1 MASEN
6 TRKWAIIP
14 EPNSMTVGE
23 GTVLLPYAGRV
34 NESIAIGDGDFLL
47 AHQLVADIRSATG
60 TDWDIATGDMWSGFI
75 RLRIADSWDF
85 DSQDGGTAGAYTLTI
100 NTDGITITGCDF
112 EGVRN
117 GVQTL
122 RQLIRQNGAVLPEL
136 QIADAPACQIRG
148 YYLDATRGR
157 VPTLAWLKQWADK
170 LCLYK
175 YNQLQLYI
183 EHTFAFDGMSET
195 WRGSSPLTPADT
207 LEFDQYCANLGIEL
221 VPSVSTFGHQY
232 VAMRTQELRE
242 LGEFPEDAD
251 RPFSFIERMRHHT
264 LNVADDRAFAFSAQ
278 LVDSYLQLFRSKR
291 FNICADETF
300 DLGKGKS
307 KQEAQRV
314 GVATLYA
321 TYVGKL
327 CEHLSKQ
334 GREPMF
340 WGDIAIEMPEILETL
355 PNNVTLL
362 NWQYEPEA
370 TDEKIQLVAQAGA
383 KQIVCPAVWG
393 WNALLPRIDDAWNNI
408 ARIARYGLD
417 CGAEGM
423 LVTDWGDFGHVND
436 PRMAVPGMIFG
447 AQYAWNP
454 AGDTAEDDL
463 LERISRVEYGDC
475 SARFVA
481 LLRNASAQA
490 VFTWRE
496 LVEYLELDDGTGN
509 CNTDVAQTI
518 PCLADRLVDHLSDCG
533 NAMTVREARNR
544 MMRNMATTIE
554 RIPQAN
560 RALQQCM
567 VDIAPIAAHMEI
579 RALLL
584 PYASP
589 WKGSCCSIEW
599 DSRSPKHMTCVMRMT
614 LAIGGLPIIVRWRAS
629 SNAGARPM
637 RRNGTRQANRRNC
650 IAFRKP
656 CGKQPTS
663 FAESANKSSNKSSRN
678 QQNEKRQSN
687 VNERNIMTE
696 VIIVKNEREAG
707 DIYGRSVADLI
718 KTKPNAV
725 LGLATGSSP
734 LAAYQSLARI
744 VHSEHI
750 DVSQV
755 RGFALDEYLG
765 LPLDHPQSY
774 HSTIHRTVVEP
785 LGLNPDLVHVPGDVL
800 DGAPLSDGERIA
812 AAGPAYDKAIEEA
825 GGIDVQILGIGTD
838 GHVGFNEPGSSL
850 ASGTRVKTLVEQT
863 RIDNARFF
871 DDDIDKVPTHCITQ
885 GIGTI
890 LKARHLVLL
899 AFGSGKAEAVAETV
913 EGGVSAFCPAS
924 ALQMHPHATII
935 VDEEAASRLRH
946 KDYYRYAYAHKPAW
960 QRI

>member
-1 MASEN
+1 MTNEN
-6 TRKWAIIP
+6 TREWVIIP

-23 GTVLLPYAGRV
+23 GVVSLPYAGRV
-34 NESIAIGDGDFLL
+34 NESIAIGDGDYLL
-47 AHQLVADIRSATG
+47 AHQLVADIRSTTG
-60 TDWDIATGDMWSGFI
+60 LDWDVATGDMWPGFI
-75 RLRIADSWDF
+75 SLHIADSDA
-85 DSQDGGTAGAYTLTI
+85 SEEAGTPGAYTLTI
-100 NTDGITITGCDF
+100 DIDGIAITGCDF

-117 GVQTL
+117 GAQIL
-122 RQLIRQNGAVLPEL
+122 RQLIRQNGAVLPVL
-136 QIADAPACQIRG
+136 QIEDAPAYRIRG

-183 EHTFAFDGMSET
+183 EHTFAFDDMSET
-195 WRGSSPLTPADT
+195 WRGSSPLTPADI

-264 LNVADDRAFAFSAQ
+264 LNVADDRAFAFSTQ
-278 LVDSYLQLFRSKR
+278 LVDSYLQLFRTKR

-300 DLGKGKS
+300 DLGKGQS

-327 CEHLSKQ
+327 CEHLSQQ

-362 NWQYEPEA
+362 NWQYDPEA
-370 TDEKIQLVAQAGA
+370 TDEKIQLVAKAGA

-454 AGDTAEDDL
+454 AGNIAENSAENDL
-463 LERISRVEYGDC
+463 LARISRVEYGDC
-475 SARFVA
+475 SARFVV

-496 LVEYLELDDGTGN
+496 LVEYLELDDGVGN

-518 PCLADRLVDHLSDCG
+518 PCLTERLANQE
-533 NAMTVREARNR
+533 NALTLREARDR

-560 RALQQCM
+560 RKLQQCM
-567 VDIAPIAAHMEI
+567 VEIAPIMAHIGKPGIAAAVRIAMEGQ
-579 RALLL
+579 LLL
-584 PYASP
+584 
-589 WKGSCCSIEW
+589 
-599 DSRSPKHMTCVMRMT
+599 
-614 LAIGGLPIIVRWRAS
+614 
-629 SNAGARPM
+629 
-637 RRNGTRQANRRNC
+637 NR
-650 IAFRKP
+650 
-656 CGKQPTS
+656 
-663 FAESANKSSNKSSRN
+663 
-678 QQNEKRQSN
+678 
-687 VNERNIMTE
+687 V
-696 VIIVKNEREAG
+696 
-707 DIYGRSVADLI
+707 
-718 KTKPNAV
+718 
-725 LGLATGSSP
+725 
-734 LAAYQSLARI
+734 
-744 VHSEHI
+744 
-750 DVSQV
+750 
-755 RGFALDEYLG
+755 GFALAGAHGVRDAHDVDDRQPSDYRTLARELECWCEAYAKEWTVTSQPSEL
-765 LPLDHPQSY
+765 
-774 HSTIHRTVVEP
+774 HR
-785 LGLNPDLVHVPGDVL
+785 
-800 DGAPLSDGERIA
+800 I
-812 AAGPAYDKAIEEA
+812 
-825 GGIDVQILGIGTD
+825 Q
-838 GHVGFNEPGSSL
+838 
-850 ASGTRVKTLVEQT
+850 
-863 RIDNARFF
+863 
-871 DDDIDKVPTHCITQ
+871 
-885 GIGTI
+885 
-890 LKARHLVLL
+890 
-899 AFGSGKAEAVAETV
+899 EAVWKA
-913 EGGVSAFCPAS
+913 A
-924 ALQMHPHATII
+924 
-935 VDEEAASRLRH
+935 DELRQISR
-946 KDYYRYAYAHKPAW
+946 
-960 QRI
+960 

>member
-1 MASEN
+1 MTNEN
-6 TRKWAIIP
+6 TREWAIIP

-23 GTVLLPYAGRV
+23 GVVSLPYAGRV
-34 NESIAIGDGDFLL
+34 NESIAIGDGDYLL

-60 TDWDIATGDMWSGFI
+60 LDWDVATGDMWPGFI
-75 RLRIADSWDF
+75 SLHIADSDA
-85 DSQDGGTAGAYTLTI
+85 SEEAGIPGAYTLTI
-100 NTDGITITGCDF
+100 DIDGIAITGCDF

-122 RQLIRQNGAVLPEL
+122 RQLIRQNGAVLPVL
-136 QIADAPACQIRG
+136 QIEDAPAYRIRG

-157 VPTLAWLKQWADK
+157 VPTLTWLKQWADK

-195 WRGSSPLTPADT
+195 WRGSSPLTPADI

-264 LNVADDRAFAFSAQ
+264 LNVADDRAFAFSTQ
-278 LVDSYLQLFRSKR
+278 LVDSYLQLFRTKR

-300 DLGKGKS
+300 DLGKGQS

-327 CEHLSKQ
+327 CEHLSQQ

-362 NWQYEPEA
+362 NWQYDPEA
-370 TDEKIQLVAQAGA
+370 TDEKIQLVAKAGA

-454 AGDTAEDDL
+454 AGDSSGDTAENDL
-463 LERISRVEYGDC
+463 LARVSRVEYGDC

-481 LLRNASAQA
+481 LLRSASAQA

-496 LVEYLELDDGTGN
+496 LVEYLELDDGAGN

-518 PCLADRLVDHLSDCG
+518 PCLTERLANQE
-533 NAMTVREARNR
+533 NALTLREARDR

-560 RALQQCM
+560 RKLQQCM
-567 VDIAPIAAHMEI
+567 VEIAPIMAHT
-579 RALLL
+579 
-584 PYASP
+584 
-589 WKGSCCSIEW
+589 G
-599 DSRSPKHMTCVMRMT
+599 
-614 LAIGGLPIIVRWRAS
+614 
-629 SNAGARPM
+629 
-637 RRNGTRQANRRNC
+637 
-650 IAFRKP
+650 
-656 CGKQPTS
+656 
-663 FAESANKSSNKSSRN
+663 KSS
-678 QQNEKRQSN
+678 
-687 VNERNIMTE
+687 I
-696 VIIVKNEREAG
+696 A
-707 DIYGRSVADLI
+707 A
-718 KTKPNAV
+718 AV
-725 LGLATGSSP
+725 RIAMEGQL
-734 LAAYQSLARI
+734 SLNR
-744 VHSEHI
+744 V
-750 DVSQV
+750 
-755 RGFALDEYLG
+755 GFALADAHGVRDAHDVDDRQPSDYRTMARELECWCEAYAKEWTVTSQPSEL
-765 LPLDHPQSY
+765 
-774 HSTIHRTVVEP
+774 HR
-785 LGLNPDLVHVPGDVL
+785 
-800 DGAPLSDGERIA
+800 I
-812 AAGPAYDKAIEEA
+812 
-825 GGIDVQILGIGTD
+825 Q
-838 GHVGFNEPGSSL
+838 
-850 ASGTRVKTLVEQT
+850 
-863 RIDNARFF
+863 
-871 DDDIDKVPTHCITQ
+871 
-885 GIGTI
+885 
-890 LKARHLVLL
+890 
-899 AFGSGKAEAVAETV
+899 ETV
-913 EGGVSAFCPAS
+913 WKAA
-924 ALQMHPHATII
+924 
-935 VDEEAASRLRH
+935 DELR
-946 KDYYRYAYAHKPAW
+946 
-960 QRI
+960 RISK

>member
-1 MASEN
+1 MTNEN
-6 TRKWAIIP
+6 TREWAIIP

-23 GTVLLPYAGRV
+23 GVVSLPYAGRV
-34 NESIAIGDGDFLL
+34 NESIAIGDGDYLL

-60 TDWDIATGDMWSGFI
+60 LDWDVATGDMWPGFI
-75 RLRIADSWDF
+75 SLHIADSDA
-85 DSQDGGTAGAYTLTI
+85 SEEAGIPGAYTLTI
-100 NTDGITITGCDF
+100 DIDGIAITGCDF

-122 RQLIRQNGAVLPEL
+122 RQLIRQNGAVLPVL
-136 QIADAPACQIRG
+136 QIEDAPAYRIRG

-157 VPTLAWLKQWADK
+157 VPTLTWLKQWADK

-195 WRGSSPLTPADT
+195 WRGSSPLTPADI

-264 LNVADDRAFAFSAQ
+264 LNVADDRAFAFSTQ
-278 LVDSYLQLFRSKR
+278 LVDSYLQLFRTKR

-300 DLGKGKS
+300 DLGKGQS

-327 CEHLSKQ
+327 CEHLSQQ

-362 NWQYEPEA
+362 NWQYDPEA
-370 TDEKIQLVAQAGA
+370 TDEKIQLVAKAGA

-454 AGDTAEDDL
+454 AGDSSGDTAENDL
-463 LERISRVEYGDC
+463 LARVSRVEYGDC

-481 LLRNASAQA
+481 LLRSASAQA

-496 LVEYLELDDGTGN
+496 LVEYLELDDGAGN

-518 PCLADRLVDHLSDCG
+518 PCLTERLANPE
-533 NAMTVREARNR
+533 NALTLREARDR

-560 RALQQCM
+560 RKLQQCM
-567 VDIAPIAAHMEI
+567 VEIAPIMAHT
-579 RALLL
+579 
-584 PYASP
+584 
-589 WKGSCCSIEW
+589 G
-599 DSRSPKHMTCVMRMT
+599 
-614 LAIGGLPIIVRWRAS
+614 
-629 SNAGARPM
+629 
-637 RRNGTRQANRRNC
+637 
-650 IAFRKP
+650 
-656 CGKQPTS
+656 
-663 FAESANKSSNKSSRN
+663 KSS
-678 QQNEKRQSN
+678 
-687 VNERNIMTE
+687 
-696 VIIVKNEREAG
+696 
-707 DIYGRSVADLI
+707 
-718 KTKPNAV
+718 
-725 LGLATGSSP
+725 
-734 LAAYQSLARI
+734 
-744 VHSEHI
+744 
-750 DVSQV
+750 
-755 RGFALDEYLG
+755 
-765 LPLDHPQSY
+765 
-774 HSTIHRTVVEP
+774 
-785 LGLNPDLVHVPGDVL
+785 
-800 DGAPLSDGERIA
+800 IA
-812 AAGPAYDKAIEEA
+812 AAVRIAMEG
-825 GGIDVQILGIGTD
+825 QLLLNR
-838 GHVGFNEPGSSL
+838 VGFTL
-850 ASGTRVKTLVEQT
+850 ADAHGVRDAHDVDDRQPSDYRTLARDLECWCEAYAKEWAVTSQPSELH
-863 RIDNARFF
+863 RI
-871 DDDIDKVPTHCITQ
+871 Q
-885 GIGTI
+885 
-890 LKARHLVLL
+890 
-899 AFGSGKAEAVAETV
+899 ETV
-913 EGGVSAFCPAS
+913 WKAA
-924 ALQMHPHATII
+924 
-935 VDEEAASRLRH
+935 DELR
-946 KDYYRYAYAHKPAW
+946 
-960 QRI
+960 RISK

>member
-1 MASEN
+1 MTNEN
-6 TRKWAIIP
+6 TREWAIIP
-14 EPNSMTVGE
+14 EPNSMMVGE
-23 GTVLLPYAGRV
+23 GAVSLPYAGRV
-34 NESIAIGDGDFLL
+34 NESIANGDGDYLL
-47 AHQLVADIRSATG
+47 ARQLVADIRSVTGLDWDYATG
-60 TDWDIATGDMWSGFI
+60 CMWPGFI
-75 RLRIADSWDF
+75 SLHIADSGAAEE
-85 DSQDGGTAGAYTLTI
+85 DGIPGAYTLTI
-100 NTDGITITGCDF
+100 DTDGIVITGYDF

-122 RQLIRQNGAVLPEL
+122 RQLIRQNGAVLPVL
-136 QIADAPACQIRG
+136 QIEDAPAYQIRG

-195 WRGSSPLTPADT
+195 WRGSSPLTPADI

-264 LNVADDRAFAFSAQ
+264 LNVADDRSFAFSTQ
-278 LVDSYLQLFRSKR
+278 LVDSYLQLFRTKR

-300 DLGKGKS
+300 DLGKGQS

-327 CEHLSKQ
+327 CEHLSQQ
-334 GREPMF
+334 GHEPMF

-362 NWQYEPEA
+362 NWQYDPEA
-370 TDEKIQLVAQAGA
+370 TDEKIQLVAKAGA

-454 AGDTAEDDL
+454 AGNIAENTAENDL
-463 LERISRVEYGDC
+463 LARISRVEYGDC

-496 LVEYLELDDGTGN
+496 LVEYLELDDGAGN

-518 PCLADRLVDHLSDCG
+518 PCLTECLANQG
-533 NAMTVREARNR
+533 NALTLREARDR
-544 MMRNMATTIE
+544 MMRNMATIIE
-554 RIPQAN
+554 RVPQAN
-560 RALQQCM
+560 RKLQQCM
-567 VDIAPIAAHMEI
+567 VEIAPIMAHTGKSSIAAAVRIAIEGQ
-579 RALLL
+579 LLL
-584 PYASP
+584 
-589 WKGSCCSIEW
+589 
-599 DSRSPKHMTCVMRMT
+599 
-614 LAIGGLPIIVRWRAS
+614 
-629 SNAGARPM
+629 
-637 RRNGTRQANRRNC
+637 NR
-650 IAFRKP
+650 
-656 CGKQPTS
+656 
-663 FAESANKSSNKSSRN
+663 
-678 QQNEKRQSN
+678 
-687 VNERNIMTE
+687 V
-696 VIIVKNEREAG
+696 
-707 DIYGRSVADLI
+707 
-718 KTKPNAV
+718 
-725 LGLATGSSP
+725 
-734 LAAYQSLARI
+734 
-744 VHSEHI
+744 
-750 DVSQV
+750 
-755 RGFALDEYLG
+755 GFALADAHGVREAHDVDDWQPSDYRTLARE
-765 LPLDHPQSY
+765 LECWCEAYAKEWVVTSCPSEL
-774 HSTIHRTVVEP
+774 HR
-785 LGLNPDLVHVPGDVL
+785 
-800 DGAPLSDGERIA
+800 I
-812 AAGPAYDKAIEEA
+812 
-825 GGIDVQILGIGTD
+825 Q
-838 GHVGFNEPGSSL
+838 
-850 ASGTRVKTLVEQT
+850 
-863 RIDNARFF
+863 
-871 DDDIDKVPTHCITQ
+871 
-885 GIGTI
+885 
-890 LKARHLVLL
+890 
-899 AFGSGKAEAVAETV
+899 EAVWKA
-913 EGGVSAFCPAS
+913 A
-924 ALQMHPHATII
+924 
-935 VDEEAASRLRH
+935 DELR
-946 KDYYRYAYAHKPAW
+946 
-960 QRI
+960 RISK

>member
-1 MASEN
+1 MTNEN
-6 TRKWAIIP
+6 TREWAIIP

-23 GTVLLPYAGRV
+23 GVVSLPYAGRV
-34 NESIAIGDGDFLL
+34 NESIAIGDGDYLL

-60 TDWDIATGDMWSGFI
+60 LDWDVATGDMWPGFI
-75 RLRIADSWDF
+75 SLHIADSDA
-85 DSQDGGTAGAYTLTI
+85 SEEAGTPGAYTLTI
-100 NTDGITITGCDF
+100 DIDGIAITGCDF

-122 RQLIRQNGAVLPEL
+122 RQLIRQNGTVLPVL
-136 QIADAPACQIRG
+136 QIEDAPAYRIRG

-195 WRGSSPLTPADT
+195 WRGSSPLTPADI

-264 LNVADDRAFAFSAQ
+264 LNVADDRAFAFSTQ
-278 LVDSYLQLFRSKR
+278 LVDSYLQLFRTKR

-300 DLGKGKS
+300 DLGKGQS

-327 CEHLSKQ
+327 CEHLSQQ

-362 NWQYEPEA
+362 NWQYDPEA
-370 TDEKIQLVAQAGA
+370 TDEKIQLVAKAGA

-393 WNALLPRIDDAWNNI
+393 WNALLPRVDDAWNNI
-408 ARIARYGLD
+408 ARIARYGRD

-454 AGDTAEDDL
+454 AGDSSGDTAENDL
-463 LERISRVEYGDC
+463 LARVSRVEYDDC

-481 LLRNASAQA
+481 LLRSASAQA

-496 LVEYLELDDGTGN
+496 LVEYLELDDGAGN

-518 PCLADRLVDHLSDCG
+518 PCLTERLANQETAL
-533 NAMTVREARNR
+533 TLREARDR

-560 RALQQCM
+560 RKLQQCM
-567 VDIAPIAAHMEI
+567 VEIAPIMAHTGKPGIVAAVRIAMEGQ
-579 RALLL
+579 LLL
-584 PYASP
+584 
-589 WKGSCCSIEW
+589 
-599 DSRSPKHMTCVMRMT
+599 
-614 LAIGGLPIIVRWRAS
+614 
-629 SNAGARPM
+629 
-637 RRNGTRQANRRNC
+637 NR
-650 IAFRKP
+650 
-656 CGKQPTS
+656 
-663 FAESANKSSNKSSRN
+663 
-678 QQNEKRQSN
+678 
-687 VNERNIMTE
+687 V
-696 VIIVKNEREAG
+696 
-707 DIYGRSVADLI
+707 
-718 KTKPNAV
+718 
-725 LGLATGSSP
+725 
-734 LAAYQSLARI
+734 
-744 VHSEHI
+744 
-750 DVSQV
+750 
-755 RGFALDEYLG
+755 GFALAGANDVRDAHDVDDQQPSDCCALARDLECWCEAYAKEWAVTSQPSEL
-765 LPLDHPQSY
+765 
-774 HSTIHRTVVEP
+774 HR
-785 LGLNPDLVHVPGDVL
+785 
-800 DGAPLSDGERIA
+800 I
-812 AAGPAYDKAIEEA
+812 
-825 GGIDVQILGIGTD
+825 Q
-838 GHVGFNEPGSSL
+838 
-850 ASGTRVKTLVEQT
+850 
-863 RIDNARFF
+863 
-871 DDDIDKVPTHCITQ
+871 
-885 GIGTI
+885 
-890 LKARHLVLL
+890 
-899 AFGSGKAEAVAETV
+899 ETV
-913 EGGVSAFCPAS
+913 WKAA
-924 ALQMHPHATII
+924 
-935 VDEEAASRLRH
+935 DELR
-946 KDYYRYAYAHKPAW
+946 
-960 QRI
+960 RISK

>member
-1 MASEN
+1 MTNEN
-6 TRKWAIIP
+6 TREWAIIP

-23 GTVLLPYAGRV
+23 GVVSLPYAGRV
-34 NESIAIGDGDFLL
+34 NESIAIGDGDYLL

-60 TDWDIATGDMWSGFI
+60 LDWDVATGDMWPGFI
-75 RLRIADSWDF
+75 SLHIADSDA
-85 DSQDGGTAGAYTLTI
+85 SEEAGIPGAYTLTI
-100 NTDGITITGCDF
+100 DIDGIAITGCDF

-122 RQLIRQNGAVLPEL
+122 RQLIRQNGAVLPVL
-136 QIADAPACQIRG
+136 QIEDAPAYRIRG

-157 VPTLAWLKQWADK
+157 VPTLTWLKQWADK

-195 WRGSSPLTPADT
+195 WRGSSPLTPADI

-264 LNVADDRAFAFSAQ
+264 LNVADDRAFAFSTQ
-278 LVDSYLQLFRSKR
+278 LVDSYLQLFRTKR

-300 DLGKGKS
+300 DLGKGQS

-327 CEHLSKQ
+327 CEHLSQQ

-355 PNNVTLL
+355 QNNVTLL
-362 NWQYEPEA
+362 NWQYDPEA
-370 TDEKIQLVAQAGA
+370 TDEKIQLVAKAGA

-454 AGDTAEDDL
+454 AGDSSGDTAENDL
-463 LERISRVEYGDC
+463 LARVSRVEYGDC

-481 LLRNASAQA
+481 LLRSASAQA

-496 LVEYLELDDGTGN
+496 LVEYLELDDGAGN

-518 PCLADRLVDHLSDCG
+518 PCLTERLANPE
-533 NAMTVREARNR
+533 NALTLREARDR

-560 RALQQCM
+560 RKLQQCM
-567 VDIAPIAAHMEI
+567 VEIAPIMAHT
-579 RALLL
+579 
-584 PYASP
+584 
-589 WKGSCCSIEW
+589 G
-599 DSRSPKHMTCVMRMT
+599 
-614 LAIGGLPIIVRWRAS
+614 
-629 SNAGARPM
+629 
-637 RRNGTRQANRRNC
+637 
-650 IAFRKP
+650 
-656 CGKQPTS
+656 
-663 FAESANKSSNKSSRN
+663 KSS
-678 QQNEKRQSN
+678 
-687 VNERNIMTE
+687 
-696 VIIVKNEREAG
+696 
-707 DIYGRSVADLI
+707 
-718 KTKPNAV
+718 
-725 LGLATGSSP
+725 
-734 LAAYQSLARI
+734 
-744 VHSEHI
+744 
-750 DVSQV
+750 
-755 RGFALDEYLG
+755 
-765 LPLDHPQSY
+765 
-774 HSTIHRTVVEP
+774 
-785 LGLNPDLVHVPGDVL
+785 
-800 DGAPLSDGERIA
+800 IA
-812 AAGPAYDKAIEEA
+812 AAVRIAMEG
-825 GGIDVQILGIGTD
+825 QLLLNR
-838 GHVGFNEPGSSL
+838 VGFTL
-850 ASGTRVKTLVEQT
+850 ADAHGVRDAHDVDDRQPSDYRTL
-863 RIDNARFF
+863 ARELE
-871 DDDIDKVPTHCITQ
+871 CWC
-885 GIGTI
+885 
-890 LKARHLVLL
+890 
-899 AFGSGKAEAVAETV
+899 E
-913 EGGVSAFCPAS
+913 
-924 ALQMHPHATII
+924 
-935 VDEEAASRLRH
+935 
-946 KDYYRYAYAHKPAW
+946 AYAKEWTVTSQPSELH
-960 QRI
+960 RIQEILWKAADELRRISK

>member
-1 MASEN
+1 MTNEN
-6 TRKWAIIP
+6 TREWAIIP

-23 GTVLLPYAGRV
+23 GVVSLPYAGRV
-34 NESIAIGDGDFLL
+34 NESIAIGDGDYLL

-60 TDWDIATGDMWSGFI
+60 LDWDVATGDMWPGFI
-75 RLRIADSWDF
+75 SLHIADSDA
-85 DSQDGGTAGAYTLTI
+85 SEEAGIPGAYTLTI
-100 NTDGITITGCDF
+100 DIDGIAITGCDF
-112 EGVRN
+112 EGVRD

-122 RQLIRQNGAVLPEL
+122 RQLIRQNGAVLPVL
-136 QIADAPACQIRG
+136 QIEDAPAYRIRG

-195 WRGSSPLTPADT
+195 WRGSSPLTPADI

-264 LNVADDRAFAFSAQ
+264 LNVADDRAFAFSTQ
-278 LVDSYLQLFRSKR
+278 LVDSYLQLFRTKR

-300 DLGKGKS
+300 DLGKGQS

-327 CEHLSKQ
+327 CEHLSQQ

-362 NWQYEPEA
+362 NWQYDPEA
-370 TDEKIQLVAQAGA
+370 TDEKIQLVAKAGA

-408 ARIARYGLD
+408 ARIARYGVD

-454 AGDTAEDDL
+454 DGDSSGDTAENDL
-463 LERISRVEYGDC
+463 LARVSRVEYGDC

-481 LLRNASAQA
+481 LLRSASVQA

-496 LVEYLELDDGTGN
+496 LVEYLELDDGAGN

-518 PCLADRLVDHLSDCG
+518 PCLTERLANQETAL
-533 NAMTVREARNR
+533 TLREARDR
-544 MMRNMATTIE
+544 MMRNMTTAIE

-560 RALQQCM
+560 RKLQQCM
-567 VDIAPIAAHMEI
+567 VEIAPIMAHT
-579 RALLL
+579 
-584 PYASP
+584 
-589 WKGSCCSIEW
+589 G
-599 DSRSPKHMTCVMRMT
+599 
-614 LAIGGLPIIVRWRAS
+614 
-629 SNAGARPM
+629 
-637 RRNGTRQANRRNC
+637 
-650 IAFRKP
+650 
-656 CGKQPTS
+656 
-663 FAESANKSSNKSSRN
+663 KSS
-678 QQNEKRQSN
+678 
-687 VNERNIMTE
+687 
-696 VIIVKNEREAG
+696 
-707 DIYGRSVADLI
+707 
-718 KTKPNAV
+718 
-725 LGLATGSSP
+725 
-734 LAAYQSLARI
+734 
-744 VHSEHI
+744 
-750 DVSQV
+750 
-755 RGFALDEYLG
+755 
-765 LPLDHPQSY
+765 
-774 HSTIHRTVVEP
+774 
-785 LGLNPDLVHVPGDVL
+785 
-800 DGAPLSDGERIA
+800 IA
-812 AAGPAYDKAIEEA
+812 AAVRIAMEG
-825 GGIDVQILGIGTD
+825 QLLLNR
-838 GHVGFNEPGSSL
+838 VGFTL
-850 ASGTRVKTLVEQT
+850 ADAHGVRDAHDVDDRQPSDYRTLARELECWCEAYAKEWAVTSQPSELH
-863 RIDNARFF
+863 RI
-871 DDDIDKVPTHCITQ
+871 Q
-885 GIGTI
+885 
-890 LKARHLVLL
+890 
-899 AFGSGKAEAVAETV
+899 ETV
-913 EGGVSAFCPAS
+913 WKAA
-924 ALQMHPHATII
+924 
-935 VDEEAASRLRH
+935 DELR
-946 KDYYRYAYAHKPAW
+946 
-960 QRI
+960 RISK

>member
-1 MASEN
+1 MTNEN
-6 TRKWAIIP
+6 TREWAIIP

-23 GTVLLPYAGRV
+23 GVVSLPYAGRV
-34 NESIAIGDGDFLL
+34 NESIAIGDGDYLL

-60 TDWDIATGDMWSGFI
+60 LDWDVATGDMWPGFI
-75 RLRIADSWDF
+75 SLHIADSDA
-85 DSQDGGTAGAYTLTI
+85 SEEAGIPGAYTLTI
-100 NTDGITITGCDF
+100 DIDGIAITGCDF
-112 EGVRN
+112 EGVRD

-122 RQLIRQNGAVLPEL
+122 RQLIRQNGAVLPVL
-136 QIADAPACQIRG
+136 QIEDAPAYRIRG

-195 WRGSSPLTPADT
+195 WRGSSPLTPADI

-264 LNVADDRAFAFSAQ
+264 LNVADDRAFAFSTQ
-278 LVDSYLQLFRSKR
+278 LVDSYLQLFRTKR

-300 DLGKGKS
+300 DLGKGQS

-327 CEHLSKQ
+327 CEHLSQQ

-362 NWQYEPEA
+362 NWQYDPEA
-370 TDEKIQLVAQAGA
+370 TDEKIQLVAKAGA

-408 ARIARYGLD
+408 ARIARYGVD

-454 AGDTAEDDL
+454 AGDTAESIVKDTDENSAENDL
-463 LERISRVEYGDC
+463 LARISRVEYGDC
-475 SARFVA
+475 SARFVV
-481 LLRNASAQA
+481 LLRSASAQA

-518 PCLADRLVDHLSDCG
+518 PCLTERLANPE
-533 NAMTVREARNR
+533 NALTLREARDR

-560 RALQQCM
+560 RKLQQCM
-567 VDIAPIAAHMEI
+567 VEIAPIMAHIGKPSIAAAVRIAMEGQ
-579 RALLL
+579 LLL
-584 PYASP
+584 
-589 WKGSCCSIEW
+589 
-599 DSRSPKHMTCVMRMT
+599 
-614 LAIGGLPIIVRWRAS
+614 
-629 SNAGARPM
+629 
-637 RRNGTRQANRRNC
+637 NR
-650 IAFRKP
+650 
-656 CGKQPTS
+656 
-663 FAESANKSSNKSSRN
+663 
-678 QQNEKRQSN
+678 
-687 VNERNIMTE
+687 V
-696 VIIVKNEREAG
+696 
-707 DIYGRSVADLI
+707 
-718 KTKPNAV
+718 
-725 LGLATGSSP
+725 
-734 LAAYQSLARI
+734 
-744 VHSEHI
+744 
-750 DVSQV
+750 
-755 RGFALDEYLG
+755 GFALAGAHDVRDAHDVDDQQPSDCCALARDLECWCEAYAKEWAVTSQPSEL
-765 LPLDHPQSY
+765 
-774 HSTIHRTVVEP
+774 HR
-785 LGLNPDLVHVPGDVL
+785 
-800 DGAPLSDGERIA
+800 I
-812 AAGPAYDKAIEEA
+812 
-825 GGIDVQILGIGTD
+825 Q
-838 GHVGFNEPGSSL
+838 
-850 ASGTRVKTLVEQT
+850 
-863 RIDNARFF
+863 
-871 DDDIDKVPTHCITQ
+871 
-885 GIGTI
+885 
-890 LKARHLVLL
+890 
-899 AFGSGKAEAVAETV
+899 ETV
-913 EGGVSAFCPAS
+913 WKAA
-924 ALQMHPHATII
+924 
-935 VDEEAASRLRH
+935 DELR
-946 KDYYRYAYAHKPAW
+946 
-960 QRI
+960 RISK

>member
-1 MASEN
+1 MTNEN
-6 TRKWAIIP
+6 TREWAIIP

-23 GTVLLPYAGRV
+23 GVVSLPYAGRV
-34 NESIAIGDGDFLL
+34 NESIAIGDGDYLL

-60 TDWDIATGDMWSGFI
+60 LDWDVATGDMWPGFI
-75 RLRIADSWDF
+75 SLHIADSDA
-85 DSQDGGTAGAYTLTI
+85 SEEAGIPGAYTLTI
-100 NTDGITITGCDF
+100 DIDGIAITGCDF
-112 EGVRN
+112 EGVRD

-122 RQLIRQNGAVLPEL
+122 RQLIRQNGAVLPVL
-136 QIADAPACQIRG
+136 QIEDAPAYRIRG

-195 WRGSSPLTPADT
+195 WRGSSPLTPADI

-264 LNVADDRAFAFSAQ
+264 LNVADDRAFAFSTQ
-278 LVDSYLQLFRSKR
+278 LVDSYLQLFRTKR

-300 DLGKGKS
+300 DLGKGQS

-327 CEHLSKQ
+327 CEHLSQQ

-362 NWQYEPEA
+362 NWQYDPEA
-370 TDEKIQLVAQAGA
+370 TDEKIQLVAKAGA

-408 ARIARYGLD
+408 ARIARYGVD

-454 AGDTAEDDL
+454 DGDSSGDTAENDL
-463 LERISRVEYGDC
+463 LARVSRVEYGDC

-481 LLRNASAQA
+481 LLRSASAQA

-496 LVEYLELDDGTGN
+496 LVEYLELDDGAGN

-518 PCLADRLVDHLSDCG
+518 PCLTERLANQETALTLRD
-533 NAMTVREARNR
+533 ARDR

-554 RIPQAN
+554 RIPQAD
-560 RALQQCM
+560 RKLQQCM
-567 VDIAPIAAHMEI
+567 VEIAPIMAHTGKPGIAAAVRIAMEGQ
-579 RALLL
+579 LLL
-584 PYASP
+584 
-589 WKGSCCSIEW
+589 
-599 DSRSPKHMTCVMRMT
+599 
-614 LAIGGLPIIVRWRAS
+614 
-629 SNAGARPM
+629 
-637 RRNGTRQANRRNC
+637 NR
-650 IAFRKP
+650 
-656 CGKQPTS
+656 
-663 FAESANKSSNKSSRN
+663 
-678 QQNEKRQSN
+678 
-687 VNERNIMTE
+687 V
-696 VIIVKNEREAG
+696 
-707 DIYGRSVADLI
+707 
-718 KTKPNAV
+718 
-725 LGLATGSSP
+725 
-734 LAAYQSLARI
+734 
-744 VHSEHI
+744 
-750 DVSQV
+750 
-755 RGFALDEYLG
+755 GFALADAHGVRDAHDVDDRQPSDYRTLARELECWCEAYAKEWTVTSQPSEL
-765 LPLDHPQSY
+765 
-774 HSTIHRTVVEP
+774 HR
-785 LGLNPDLVHVPGDVL
+785 
-800 DGAPLSDGERIA
+800 I
-812 AAGPAYDKAIEEA
+812 
-825 GGIDVQILGIGTD
+825 Q
-838 GHVGFNEPGSSL
+838 
-850 ASGTRVKTLVEQT
+850 
-863 RIDNARFF
+863 
-871 DDDIDKVPTHCITQ
+871 
-885 GIGTI
+885 
-890 LKARHLVLL
+890 
-899 AFGSGKAEAVAETV
+899 ETV
-913 EGGVSAFCPAS
+913 WKAA
-924 ALQMHPHATII
+924 
-935 VDEEAASRLRH
+935 DELR
-946 KDYYRYAYAHKPAW
+946 
-960 QRI
+960 RISK

>member
-1 MASEN
+1 MTNEN
-6 TRKWAIIP
+6 TREWAIIP

-23 GTVLLPYAGRV
+23 GVVSLPYAGRV
-34 NESIAIGDGDFLL
+34 NESIAIGDGDYLL
-47 AHQLVADIRSATG
+47 ARQLVADIRSTTGLDWDYATG
-60 TDWDIATGDMWSGFI
+60 GMWPGFI
-75 RLRIADSWDF
+75 SLHIADSDA
-85 DSQDGGTAGAYTLTI
+85 SEEAGTPGAYTLTI
-100 NTDGITITGCDF
+100 DTDGIAITGYDF

-122 RQLIRQNGAVLPEL
+122 RQLIRQNGAVLPVL
-136 QIADAPACQIRG
+136 QIEDAPAYQIRG

-195 WRGSSPLTPADT
+195 WRGSSPLTPADI

-264 LNVADDRAFAFSAQ
+264 LNVADDRAFAFSTQ
-278 LVDSYLQLFRSKR
+278 LVDSYLQLFRTKR

-300 DLGKGKS
+300 DLGKGQS

-327 CEHLSKQ
+327 CEHLSQQ
-334 GREPMF
+334 GHEPMF

-362 NWQYEPEA
+362 NWQYDPEA
-370 TDEKIQLVAQAGA
+370 TDEKIQLVAKAGA

-423 LVTDWGDFGHVND
+423 LVTDWGDFGHIND

-454 AGDTAEDDL
+454 AGNIAENTAENDL
-463 LERISRVEYGDC
+463 LARISRVEYGDC

-496 LVEYLELDDGTGN
+496 LVEYLELDDGAGN
-509 CNTDVAQTI
+509 CNTDVAQAI
-518 PCLADRLVDHLSDCG
+518 PCLTERLANQE
-533 NAMTVREARNR
+533 NALTLREARDR
-544 MMRNMATTIE
+544 MMRNMATIIE
-554 RIPQAN
+554 RVPQAN
-560 RALQQCM
+560 RKLQQCM
-567 VDIAPIAAHMEI
+567 VEIAPIMAHTGNQ
-579 RALLL
+579 ALQL
-584 PYASP
+584 PCVSP
-589 WKGSCCSIEW
+589 WKVSCCSIER
-599 DSRSPKHMTCVMRMT
+599 DSRSPKRMACVKRMT
-614 LAIGGLPIIVRWRAS
+614 LTIGSLPITVRWHAS

-637 RRNGTRQANRRNC
+637 RRNG
-650 IAFRKP
+650 P
-656 CGKQPTS
+656 
-663 FAESANKSSNKSSRN
+663 
-678 QQNEKRQSN
+678 
-687 VNERNIMTE
+687 
-696 VIIVKNEREAG
+696 
-707 DIYGRSVADLI
+707 
-718 KTKPNAV
+718 
-725 LGLATGSSP
+725 
-734 LAAYQSLARI
+734 
-744 VHSEHI
+744 
-750 DVSQV
+750 
-755 RGFALDEYLG
+755 
-765 LPLDHPQSY
+765 
-774 HSTIHRTVVEP
+774 
-785 LGLNPDLVHVPGDVL
+785 
-800 DGAPLSDGERIA
+800 
-812 AAGPAYDKAIEEA
+812 
-825 GGIDVQILGIGTD
+825 
-838 GHVGFNEPGSSL
+838 
-850 ASGTRVKTLVEQT
+850 
-863 RIDNARFF
+863 
-871 DDDIDKVPTHCITQ
+871 
-885 GIGTI
+885 
-890 LKARHLVLL
+890 
-899 AFGSGKAEAVAETV
+899 
-913 EGGVSAFCPAS
+913 
-924 ALQMHPHATII
+924 
-935 VDEEAASRLRH
+935 
-946 KDYYRYAYAHKPAW
+946 
-960 QRI
+960 

>member
-1 MASEN
+1 MTNEN
-6 TRKWAIIP
+6 TREWAIIP

-23 GTVLLPYAGRV
+23 GVVSLPYAGRV
-34 NESIAIGDGDFLL
+34 NESIAIGDGDYLL

-60 TDWDIATGDMWSGFI
+60 LDWDVATGDMWPGFI
-75 RLRIADSWDF
+75 SLHIADSDA
-85 DSQDGGTAGAYTLTI
+85 SEEAGIPGAYTLTI
-100 NTDGITITGCDF
+100 DIDGIAITGCDF
-112 EGVRN
+112 EGVRD

-122 RQLIRQNGAVLPEL
+122 RQLIRQNGAVLPVL
-136 QIADAPACQIRG
+136 QIEDAPAYRIRG

-195 WRGSSPLTPADT
+195 WRGSSPLTPADI

-264 LNVADDRAFAFSAQ
+264 LNVADDRAFAFSTQ
-278 LVDSYLQLFRSKR
+278 LVDSYLQLFRTKR

-300 DLGKGKS
+300 DLGKGQS

-327 CEHLSKQ
+327 CEHLSQQ

-362 NWQYEPEA
+362 NWQYDPEA
-370 TDEKIQLVAQAGA
+370 TDEKIQLVAKAGA

-408 ARIARYGLD
+408 ARIARYGVD

-454 AGDTAEDDL
+454 AGDTAESIVKDTDENSAENDL
-463 LERISRVEYGDC
+463 LARVSRVEYDDC

-481 LLRNASAQA
+481 LLRSASAQA

-496 LVEYLELDDGTGN
+496 LVEYLELDDGAGN

-518 PCLADRLVDHLSDCG
+518 PCLTERLANQETAL
-533 NAMTVREARNR
+533 TLREARDR

-560 RALQQCM
+560 RKLQQCM
-567 VDIAPIAAHMEI
+567 VEIAPIMAHTGKPGIAAAVRIAMEGQ
-579 RALLL
+579 LLL
-584 PYASP
+584 
-589 WKGSCCSIEW
+589 
-599 DSRSPKHMTCVMRMT
+599 
-614 LAIGGLPIIVRWRAS
+614 
-629 SNAGARPM
+629 
-637 RRNGTRQANRRNC
+637 NR
-650 IAFRKP
+650 
-656 CGKQPTS
+656 
-663 FAESANKSSNKSSRN
+663 
-678 QQNEKRQSN
+678 
-687 VNERNIMTE
+687 V
-696 VIIVKNEREAG
+696 
-707 DIYGRSVADLI
+707 
-718 KTKPNAV
+718 
-725 LGLATGSSP
+725 
-734 LAAYQSLARI
+734 
-744 VHSEHI
+744 
-750 DVSQV
+750 
-755 RGFALDEYLG
+755 GFALAGANDVRDAHDVDDQQPSDCCALARDLECWCEAYAKEWAVTSQPSEL
-765 LPLDHPQSY
+765 
-774 HSTIHRTVVEP
+774 HR
-785 LGLNPDLVHVPGDVL
+785 
-800 DGAPLSDGERIA
+800 I
-812 AAGPAYDKAIEEA
+812 
-825 GGIDVQILGIGTD
+825 Q
-838 GHVGFNEPGSSL
+838 
-850 ASGTRVKTLVEQT
+850 
-863 RIDNARFF
+863 
-871 DDDIDKVPTHCITQ
+871 
-885 GIGTI
+885 
-890 LKARHLVLL
+890 
-899 AFGSGKAEAVAETV
+899 ETV
-913 EGGVSAFCPAS
+913 WKAA
-924 ALQMHPHATII
+924 
-935 VDEEAASRLRH
+935 DELR
-946 KDYYRYAYAHKPAW
+946 
-960 QRI
+960 RISK

>member
-1 MASEN
+1 MTNEN
-6 TRKWAIIP
+6 TREWAIIP

-23 GTVLLPYAGRV
+23 GVVSLPYAGRV
-34 NESIAIGDGDFLL
+34 NESIAIGDGDYLL
-47 AHQLVADIRSATG
+47 AHQLVADIRSTTG
-60 TDWDIATGDMWSGFI
+60 LDWDVATGDMWPGFI
-75 RLRIADSWDF
+75 SLHIADSDA
-85 DSQDGGTAGAYTLTI
+85 SEEAGTPGAYTLTI
-100 NTDGITITGCDF
+100 DIEGIAITGCDF

-122 RQLIRQNGAVLPEL
+122 RQLIRQNGAVLPVL
-136 QIADAPACQIRG
+136 QIEDAPAYRIRG

-195 WRGSSPLTPADT
+195 WRGSSPLTPADI

-264 LNVADDRAFAFSAQ
+264 LNVADDRAFAFSTQ
-278 LVDSYLQLFRSKR
+278 LVDSYLQLFRTKR

-300 DLGKGKS
+300 DLGKGQS

-327 CEHLSKQ
+327 CEHLSQQ
-334 GREPMF
+334 GHEPMF

-362 NWQYEPEA
+362 NWQYDPEA
-370 TDEKIQLVAQAGA
+370 TDEKIQLVAKAGA

-408 ARIARYGLD
+408 ARIARYGID

-454 AGDTAEDDL
+454 AGDTAESIVKDTDENSAENDL
-463 LERISRVEYGDC
+463 LARISRVEYGDC

-481 LLRNASAQA
+481 LLRSASAQA

-496 LVEYLELDDGTGN
+496 LVEYLELDDGAGN

-518 PCLADRLVDHLSDCG
+518 PCLTERLANPE
-533 NAMTVREARNR
+533 NALTLRDARDR

-554 RIPQAN
+554 RIPQAD
-560 RALQQCM
+560 RKLQQCM
-567 VDIAPIAAHMEI
+567 VEIAPIMAHTGKPGIAAAVRIAMEGQ
-579 RALLL
+579 LLL
-584 PYASP
+584 
-589 WKGSCCSIEW
+589 
-599 DSRSPKHMTCVMRMT
+599 
-614 LAIGGLPIIVRWRAS
+614 
-629 SNAGARPM
+629 
-637 RRNGTRQANRRNC
+637 NR
-650 IAFRKP
+650 
-656 CGKQPTS
+656 
-663 FAESANKSSNKSSRN
+663 
-678 QQNEKRQSN
+678 
-687 VNERNIMTE
+687 V
-696 VIIVKNEREAG
+696 
-707 DIYGRSVADLI
+707 
-718 KTKPNAV
+718 
-725 LGLATGSSP
+725 
-734 LAAYQSLARI
+734 
-744 VHSEHI
+744 
-750 DVSQV
+750 
-755 RGFALDEYLG
+755 GFALADAHGVRDAHDVDDRQPSDYRTLARELECWCEAYAKEWTVTSQPSEL
-765 LPLDHPQSY
+765 
-774 HSTIHRTVVEP
+774 HR
-785 LGLNPDLVHVPGDVL
+785 
-800 DGAPLSDGERIA
+800 I
-812 AAGPAYDKAIEEA
+812 
-825 GGIDVQILGIGTD
+825 Q
-838 GHVGFNEPGSSL
+838 
-850 ASGTRVKTLVEQT
+850 
-863 RIDNARFF
+863 
-871 DDDIDKVPTHCITQ
+871 
-885 GIGTI
+885 
-890 LKARHLVLL
+890 
-899 AFGSGKAEAVAETV
+899 ETV
-913 EGGVSAFCPAS
+913 WKAA
-924 ALQMHPHATII
+924 
-935 VDEEAASRLRH
+935 DELR
-946 KDYYRYAYAHKPAW
+946 
-960 QRI
+960 RISK

>member
-1 MASEN
+1 MTNEN
-6 TRKWAIIP
+6 TREWAIIP
-14 EPNSMTVGE
+14 EPNSMMVGE
-23 GTVLLPYAGRV
+23 GAVSLPYAGRV
-34 NESIAIGDGDFLL
+34 NESIAIGDSDYLL
-47 AHQLVADIRSATG
+47 ARQLVADIRATTGLDWDYATG
-60 TDWDIATGDMWSGFI
+60 CIWPGFI
-75 RLRIADSWDF
+75 SLHIADSGAAEE
-85 DSQDGGTAGAYTLTI
+85 DGIPGAYTLTI
-100 NTDGITITGCDF
+100 DTDGIAITGYDF

-122 RQLIRQNGAVLPEL
+122 RQLIRQNGAVLPVL
-136 QIADAPACQIRG
+136 QIEDAPAYQIRG

-195 WRGSSPLTPADT
+195 WRGSSPLTPADI

-264 LNVADDRAFAFSAQ
+264 LNVADDRSFAFSTQ
-278 LVDSYLQLFRSKR
+278 LVDSYLQLFRTKR

-300 DLGKGKS
+300 DLGKGQS

-327 CEHLSKQ
+327 CEHLSQQ
-334 GREPMF
+334 GHEPMF

-362 NWQYEPEA
+362 NWQYDPEA
-370 TDEKIQLVAQAGA
+370 TDEKIQLVAKAGA

-454 AGDTAEDDL
+454 AGNIAENTAENDL
-463 LERISRVEYGDC
+463 LARISRVEYGDC

-496 LVEYLELDDGTGN
+496 LVEYLELDDGAGN

-518 PCLADRLVDHLSDCG
+518 PCLTECLANQG
-533 NAMTVREARNR
+533 NALTLREARDR
-544 MMRNMATTIE
+544 MMRNMATIIE
-554 RIPQAN
+554 RVPQAN
-560 RALQQCM
+560 RKLQQCM
-567 VDIAPIAAHMEI
+567 VEIAPIMAHTGKSSIAAAVRIAIEGQ
-579 RALLL
+579 LLL
-584 PYASP
+584 
-589 WKGSCCSIEW
+589 
-599 DSRSPKHMTCVMRMT
+599 
-614 LAIGGLPIIVRWRAS
+614 
-629 SNAGARPM
+629 
-637 RRNGTRQANRRNC
+637 NR
-650 IAFRKP
+650 
-656 CGKQPTS
+656 
-663 FAESANKSSNKSSRN
+663 
-678 QQNEKRQSN
+678 
-687 VNERNIMTE
+687 V
-696 VIIVKNEREAG
+696 
-707 DIYGRSVADLI
+707 
-718 KTKPNAV
+718 
-725 LGLATGSSP
+725 
-734 LAAYQSLARI
+734 
-744 VHSEHI
+744 
-750 DVSQV
+750 
-755 RGFALDEYLG
+755 GFALADAHGVREAHDVDDWQPSDYRTLARE
-765 LPLDHPQSY
+765 LECWCEAYAKEWVVTSCPSEL
-774 HSTIHRTVVEP
+774 HR
-785 LGLNPDLVHVPGDVL
+785 
-800 DGAPLSDGERIA
+800 I
-812 AAGPAYDKAIEEA
+812 
-825 GGIDVQILGIGTD
+825 Q
-838 GHVGFNEPGSSL
+838 
-850 ASGTRVKTLVEQT
+850 
-863 RIDNARFF
+863 
-871 DDDIDKVPTHCITQ
+871 
-885 GIGTI
+885 
-890 LKARHLVLL
+890 
-899 AFGSGKAEAVAETV
+899 EAVWKA
-913 EGGVSAFCPAS
+913 A
-924 ALQMHPHATII
+924 
-935 VDEEAASRLRH
+935 DELR
-946 KDYYRYAYAHKPAW
+946 
-960 QRI
+960 RISK

>member
-1 MASEN
+1 MTNEN
-6 TRKWAIIP
+6 TREWAIIP

-23 GTVLLPYAGRV
+23 GVVSLPYAGRV
-34 NESIAIGDGDFLL
+34 NESIAIGDGDYLL
-47 AHQLVADIRSATG
+47 AHQLVADIRSTTG
-60 TDWDIATGDMWSGFI
+60 LDWDVATGDMWPGFI
-75 RLRIADSWDF
+75 SLHIADSDA
-85 DSQDGGTAGAYTLTI
+85 SEEAGTPGAYTLTI
-100 NTDGITITGCDF
+100 DIDGIAITGCDF
-112 EGVRN
+112 EGMRN

-122 RQLIRQNGAVLPEL
+122 RQLIRQNGAVLPVL
-136 QIADAPACQIRG
+136 QIEDAPAYRIRG

-195 WRGSSPLTPADT
+195 WRGSSPLTPADI

-264 LNVADDRAFAFSAQ
+264 LNVADDRAFAFSTQ
-278 LVDSYLQLFRSKR
+278 LVDSYLQLFRTKR

-300 DLGKGKS
+300 DLGKGQS

-327 CEHLSKQ
+327 CEHLSQQ
-334 GREPMF
+334 GHEPMF

-362 NWQYEPEA
+362 NWQYDPEA
-370 TDEKIQLVAQAGA
+370 TDEKIQLVAKAGA

-393 WNALLPRIDDAWNNI
+393 WNALLPRVDDAWNNI
-408 ARIARYGLD
+408 ARIARYGID

-454 AGDTAEDDL
+454 AGDTAESIVKDTDENSAENDL
-463 LERISRVEYGDC
+463 LARISRVEYGDC

-481 LLRNASAQA
+481 LLCNASAQA

-518 PCLADRLVDHLSDCG
+518 PCLTERLANQGTAL
-533 NAMTVREARNR
+533 TLREARDR

-560 RALQQCM
+560 RKLQQCM
-567 VDIAPIAAHMEI
+567 VEIAPIMAHTGKPGIAAAVRIAMEGQ
-579 RALLL
+579 LLL
-584 PYASP
+584 
-589 WKGSCCSIEW
+589 
-599 DSRSPKHMTCVMRMT
+599 
-614 LAIGGLPIIVRWRAS
+614 
-629 SNAGARPM
+629 
-637 RRNGTRQANRRNC
+637 NR
-650 IAFRKP
+650 
-656 CGKQPTS
+656 
-663 FAESANKSSNKSSRN
+663 
-678 QQNEKRQSN
+678 
-687 VNERNIMTE
+687 V
-696 VIIVKNEREAG
+696 
-707 DIYGRSVADLI
+707 
-718 KTKPNAV
+718 
-725 LGLATGSSP
+725 
-734 LAAYQSLARI
+734 
-744 VHSEHI
+744 
-750 DVSQV
+750 
-755 RGFALDEYLG
+755 GFALADAHGVRDARDVDDRQPSDYRTLARELECWCEAYAKEWAVTSQPSEL
-765 LPLDHPQSY
+765 
-774 HSTIHRTVVEP
+774 HR
-785 LGLNPDLVHVPGDVL
+785 
-800 DGAPLSDGERIA
+800 I
-812 AAGPAYDKAIEEA
+812 
-825 GGIDVQILGIGTD
+825 Q
-838 GHVGFNEPGSSL
+838 
-850 ASGTRVKTLVEQT
+850 
-863 RIDNARFF
+863 
-871 DDDIDKVPTHCITQ
+871 
-885 GIGTI
+885 
-890 LKARHLVLL
+890 
-899 AFGSGKAEAVAETV
+899 ETV
-913 EGGVSAFCPAS
+913 WKAA
-924 ALQMHPHATII
+924 
-935 VDEEAASRLRH
+935 DELR
-946 KDYYRYAYAHKPAW
+946 
-960 QRI
+960 

>member
-1 MASEN
+1 MTNEN
-6 TRKWAIIP
+6 TREWVIIP

-23 GTVLLPYAGRV
+23 GVVSLPYAGRV
-34 NESIAIGDGDFLL
+34 NESIAIGDGDYLL
-47 AHQLVADIRSATG
+47 AHQLVADIRSTTG
-60 TDWDIATGDMWSGFI
+60 LDWDVATGDMWPGFI
-75 RLRIADSWDF
+75 SLHIADSDA
-85 DSQDGGTAGAYTLTI
+85 SEEAGTPGAYTLTI
-100 NTDGITITGCDF
+100 DIDGIAITGCDF

-122 RQLIRQNGAVLPEL
+122 RQLIRQNGAVLPVL
-136 QIADAPACQIRG
+136 QIEDAPAYRIRG

-183 EHTFAFDGMSET
+183 EHTFAFDDMSET
-195 WRGSSPLTPADT
+195 WRGSSPLTPADI

-264 LNVADDRAFAFSAQ
+264 LNVADDRAFAFSTQ
-278 LVDSYLQLFRSKR
+278 LVDSYLQLFRTKR

-300 DLGKGKS
+300 DLGKGQS

-327 CEHLSKQ
+327 CEHLSQQ
-334 GREPMF
+334 GHEPMF

-362 NWQYEPEA
+362 NWQYDPEA
-370 TDEKIQLVAQAGA
+370 TDEKIQLVAKAGA

-408 ARIARYGLD
+408 ARIARYGID

-454 AGDTAEDDL
+454 AGDTTESIVKDTDENSAENDL
-463 LERISRVEYGDC
+463 LARISRVEYGDC

-481 LLRNASAQA
+481 LLCNASAQA

-496 LVEYLELDDGTGN
+496 LVEYLELDDGVGN

-518 PCLADRLVDHLSDCG
+518 PCLTERLANQGTAL
-533 NAMTVREARNR
+533 TLREARDR

-560 RALQQCM
+560 RKLQQCM
-567 VDIAPIAAHMEI
+567 VEIAPIMAHTGKPGIAAAVRIAMEGQ
-579 RALLL
+579 LLL
-584 PYASP
+584 
-589 WKGSCCSIEW
+589 
-599 DSRSPKHMTCVMRMT
+599 
-614 LAIGGLPIIVRWRAS
+614 
-629 SNAGARPM
+629 
-637 RRNGTRQANRRNC
+637 NR
-650 IAFRKP
+650 
-656 CGKQPTS
+656 
-663 FAESANKSSNKSSRN
+663 
-678 QQNEKRQSN
+678 
-687 VNERNIMTE
+687 V
-696 VIIVKNEREAG
+696 
-707 DIYGRSVADLI
+707 
-718 KTKPNAV
+718 
-725 LGLATGSSP
+725 
-734 LAAYQSLARI
+734 
-744 VHSEHI
+744 
-750 DVSQV
+750 
-755 RGFALDEYLG
+755 GFALADAHGVRDAHDVDDRQPSDYRTLARELECWCEAYAKEWAVTSQPSEL
-765 LPLDHPQSY
+765 
-774 HSTIHRTVVEP
+774 HR
-785 LGLNPDLVHVPGDVL
+785 
-800 DGAPLSDGERIA
+800 I
-812 AAGPAYDKAIEEA
+812 
-825 GGIDVQILGIGTD
+825 Q
-838 GHVGFNEPGSSL
+838 
-850 ASGTRVKTLVEQT
+850 
-863 RIDNARFF
+863 
-871 DDDIDKVPTHCITQ
+871 
-885 GIGTI
+885 
-890 LKARHLVLL
+890 
-899 AFGSGKAEAVAETV
+899 ETV
-913 EGGVSAFCPAS
+913 WKAA
-924 ALQMHPHATII
+924 
-935 VDEEAASRLRH
+935 DELR
-946 KDYYRYAYAHKPAW
+946 
-960 QRI
+960 RISK

>member
-1 MASEN
+1 MTNEN
-6 TRKWAIIP
+6 TREWAIIP

-23 GTVLLPYAGRV
+23 GVVSLPYAGRV
-34 NESIAIGDGDFLL
+34 NESIAIGDGDYLL
-47 AHQLVADIRSATG
+47 AHQLVADIRSTTG
-60 TDWDIATGDMWSGFI
+60 LDWDVATGDMWPGFI
-75 RLRIADSWDF
+75 SLHIADSDA
-85 DSQDGGTAGAYTLTI
+85 SEEAGTPGAYTLTI
-100 NTDGITITGCDF
+100 DIDGIAITGCDF

-122 RQLIRQNGAVLPEL
+122 RQLIRQNGAVLPVL
-136 QIADAPACQIRG
+136 QIEDAPAYRIRG

-183 EHTFAFDGMSET
+183 EHTFAFDDMSET
-195 WRGSSPLTPADT
+195 WRGSSPLTPADI

-264 LNVADDRAFAFSAQ
+264 LNVADDRAFAFSTQ
-278 LVDSYLQLFRSKR
+278 LVDSYLQLFRTKR

-300 DLGKGKS
+300 DLGKGQS

-327 CEHLSKQ
+327 CEHLSQQ
-334 GREPMF
+334 GHEPMF

-362 NWQYEPEA
+362 NWQYDPEA
-370 TDEKIQLVAQAGA
+370 TDEKIQLVAKAGA

-408 ARIARYGLD
+408 ARIARYGID

-454 AGDTAEDDL
+454 AGDTAESIVKDTDENSAENDL
-463 LERISRVEYGDC
+463 LARVSRVEYGDC

-496 LVEYLELDDGTGN
+496 LVEYLELDDGVGN

-518 PCLADRLVDHLSDCG
+518 PCLTERLANQGTAL
-533 NAMTVREARNR
+533 TLREARDR

-560 RALQQCM
+560 RKLQQCM
-567 VDIAPIAAHMEI
+567 VEIAPIMAHTGKPGIAAAVRIAMEGQ
-579 RALLL
+579 LLL
-584 PYASP
+584 
-589 WKGSCCSIEW
+589 
-599 DSRSPKHMTCVMRMT
+599 
-614 LAIGGLPIIVRWRAS
+614 
-629 SNAGARPM
+629 
-637 RRNGTRQANRRNC
+637 NR
-650 IAFRKP
+650 
-656 CGKQPTS
+656 
-663 FAESANKSSNKSSRN
+663 
-678 QQNEKRQSN
+678 
-687 VNERNIMTE
+687 V
-696 VIIVKNEREAG
+696 
-707 DIYGRSVADLI
+707 
-718 KTKPNAV
+718 
-725 LGLATGSSP
+725 
-734 LAAYQSLARI
+734 
-744 VHSEHI
+744 
-750 DVSQV
+750 
-755 RGFALDEYLG
+755 GFALADAHGVRDAHDVDDRQPSDYRTLARELECWCEAYAKEWAVTSQPSEL
-765 LPLDHPQSY
+765 
-774 HSTIHRTVVEP
+774 HR
-785 LGLNPDLVHVPGDVL
+785 
-800 DGAPLSDGERIA
+800 I
-812 AAGPAYDKAIEEA
+812 
-825 GGIDVQILGIGTD
+825 Q
-838 GHVGFNEPGSSL
+838 
-850 ASGTRVKTLVEQT
+850 
-863 RIDNARFF
+863 
-871 DDDIDKVPTHCITQ
+871 
-885 GIGTI
+885 
-890 LKARHLVLL
+890 
-899 AFGSGKAEAVAETV
+899 ETV
-913 EGGVSAFCPAS
+913 WKAA
-924 ALQMHPHATII
+924 
-935 VDEEAASRLRH
+935 DELR
-946 KDYYRYAYAHKPAW
+946 
-960 QRI
+960 RISK

>member
-1 MASEN
+1 MTNEN
-6 TRKWAIIP
+6 TREWAIIP

-23 GTVLLPYAGRV
+23 GVVSLPYAGRV
-34 NESIAIGDGDFLL
+34 NESIAIGDGDYLL

-60 TDWDIATGDMWSGFI
+60 LDWDVATGDMWPGFI
-75 RLRIADSWDF
+75 SLHIADSDA
-85 DSQDGGTAGAYTLTI
+85 SEEAGIPGAYTLTI
-100 NTDGITITGCDF
+100 DIDGIAITGCDF

-122 RQLIRQNGAVLPEL
+122 RQLIRQNGAVLPVL
-136 QIADAPACQIRG
+136 QIEDAPAYRIRG

-157 VPTLAWLKQWADK
+157 VPTLTWLKQWADK

-195 WRGSSPLTPADT
+195 WRGSSPLTPADI

-264 LNVADDRAFAFSAQ
+264 LNVADDRAFAFSTQ
-278 LVDSYLQLFRSKR
+278 LVDSYLQLFRTKR

-300 DLGKGKS
+300 DLGKGQS

-327 CEHLSKQ
+327 CEHLSQQ

-362 NWQYEPEA
+362 NWQYDPEA
-370 TDEKIQLVAQAGA
+370 TDEKIQLVAKAGA

-454 AGDTAEDDL
+454 AGDSSGDTAENDL
-463 LERISRVEYGDC
+463 LARVSRVEYGDC

-481 LLRNASAQA
+481 LLRSASAQA

-496 LVEYLELDDGTGN
+496 LVEYLELDDGAGN

-518 PCLADRLVDHLSDCG
+518 PCLTERLANPE
-533 NAMTVREARNR
+533 NALTLREARDR

-560 RALQQCM
+560 RKLQQCM
-567 VDIAPIAAHMEI
+567 VEIAPIMAHTGKPGIAAAVRIAMEGQ
-579 RALLL
+579 LLL
-584 PYASP
+584 
-589 WKGSCCSIEW
+589 
-599 DSRSPKHMTCVMRMT
+599 
-614 LAIGGLPIIVRWRAS
+614 
-629 SNAGARPM
+629 
-637 RRNGTRQANRRNC
+637 NR
-650 IAFRKP
+650 
-656 CGKQPTS
+656 
-663 FAESANKSSNKSSRN
+663 
-678 QQNEKRQSN
+678 
-687 VNERNIMTE
+687 V
-696 VIIVKNEREAG
+696 
-707 DIYGRSVADLI
+707 
-718 KTKPNAV
+718 
-725 LGLATGSSP
+725 
-734 LAAYQSLARI
+734 
-744 VHSEHI
+744 
-750 DVSQV
+750 
-755 RGFALDEYLG
+755 GFALADAHGVRDAHDVDDRQPSDY
-765 LPLDHPQSY
+765 
-774 HSTIHRTVVEP
+774 RTM
-785 LGLNPDLVHVPGDVL
+785 
-800 DGAPLSDGERIA
+800 
-812 AAGPAYDKAIEEA
+812 
-825 GGIDVQILGIGTD
+825 
-838 GHVGFNEPGSSL
+838 
-850 ASGTRVKTLVEQT
+850 
-863 RIDNARFF
+863 ARELE
-871 DDDIDKVPTHCITQ
+871 CWC
-885 GIGTI
+885 
-890 LKARHLVLL
+890 
-899 AFGSGKAEAVAETV
+899 E
-913 EGGVSAFCPAS
+913 
-924 ALQMHPHATII
+924 
-935 VDEEAASRLRH
+935 
-946 KDYYRYAYAHKPAW
+946 AYAKEWTVTSQPSELH
-960 QRI
+960 RIQETLWKAADELRRISR

>member
-1 MASEN
+1 MTNEN
-6 TRKWAIIP
+6 TREWAIIP

-23 GTVLLPYAGRV
+23 GVVSLPYAGRV
-34 NESIAIGDGDFLL
+34 NESIAIGDGDYLL

-60 TDWDIATGDMWSGFI
+60 LDWDVATGDMWPGFI
-75 RLRIADSWDF
+75 SLHIADSDA
-85 DSQDGGTAGAYTLTI
+85 SEEAGIPGAYTLTI
-100 NTDGITITGCDF
+100 DIDGIAITGCDF
-112 EGVRN
+112 EGVRD

-122 RQLIRQNGAVLPEL
+122 RQLIRQNGAVLPVL
-136 QIADAPACQIRG
+136 QIEDAPAYRIRG

-195 WRGSSPLTPADT
+195 WRGSSPLTPADI

-264 LNVADDRAFAFSAQ
+264 LNVADDRAFAFSTQ
-278 LVDSYLQLFRSKR
+278 LVDSYLQLFRTKR

-300 DLGKGKS
+300 DLGKGQS

-327 CEHLSKQ
+327 CEHLSQQ

-362 NWQYEPEA
+362 NWQYDPEA
-370 TDEKIQLVAQAGA
+370 TDEKIQLVAKAGA

-408 ARIARYGLD
+408 ARIARYGVD

-454 AGDTAEDDL
+454 DGDSSGDTAENDL
-463 LERISRVEYGDC
+463 LARVSRVEYGDC

-481 LLRNASAQA
+481 LLRSASVQA

-496 LVEYLELDDGTGN
+496 LVEYLELDDGAGN

-518 PCLADRLVDHLSDCG
+518 PCLTERLANQETAL
-533 NAMTVREARNR
+533 TLREARDR
-544 MMRNMATTIE
+544 MMRNMTTAIE

-560 RALQQCM
+560 RKLQQCM
-567 VDIAPIAAHMEI
+567 VEIAPIMAHTGKSSIAAAVRIAMEGQ
-579 RALLL
+579 LLL
-584 PYASP
+584 
-589 WKGSCCSIEW
+589 
-599 DSRSPKHMTCVMRMT
+599 
-614 LAIGGLPIIVRWRAS
+614 
-629 SNAGARPM
+629 
-637 RRNGTRQANRRNC
+637 NR
-650 IAFRKP
+650 
-656 CGKQPTS
+656 
-663 FAESANKSSNKSSRN
+663 
-678 QQNEKRQSN
+678 
-687 VNERNIMTE
+687 V
-696 VIIVKNEREAG
+696 
-707 DIYGRSVADLI
+707 
-718 KTKPNAV
+718 
-725 LGLATGSSP
+725 
-734 LAAYQSLARI
+734 
-744 VHSEHI
+744 
-750 DVSQV
+750 
-755 RGFALDEYLG
+755 GFALAGAHDVRDAHDVDDQQPSDCCALARDLECWCEAYAKEWAVTSQPSEL
-765 LPLDHPQSY
+765 
-774 HSTIHRTVVEP
+774 HR
-785 LGLNPDLVHVPGDVL
+785 
-800 DGAPLSDGERIA
+800 I
-812 AAGPAYDKAIEEA
+812 
-825 GGIDVQILGIGTD
+825 Q
-838 GHVGFNEPGSSL
+838 
-850 ASGTRVKTLVEQT
+850 
-863 RIDNARFF
+863 
-871 DDDIDKVPTHCITQ
+871 
-885 GIGTI
+885 
-890 LKARHLVLL
+890 
-899 AFGSGKAEAVAETV
+899 ETV
-913 EGGVSAFCPAS
+913 WKAA
-924 ALQMHPHATII
+924 
-935 VDEEAASRLRH
+935 DELR
-946 KDYYRYAYAHKPAW
+946 
-960 QRI
+960 RISK

>member
-1 MASEN
+1 MTNEN
-6 TRKWAIIP
+6 TREWAIIP

-23 GTVLLPYAGRV
+23 GAVSLPYAGRV
-34 NESIAIGDGDFLL
+34 NESIAIGDGDYLL
-47 AHQLVADIRSATG
+47 AHQLVADIRSTTG
-60 TDWDIATGDMWSGFI
+60 LDWDVATGDMWPGFI
-75 RLRIADSWDF
+75 SLHIADSDA
-85 DSQDGGTAGAYTLTI
+85 SEEAGTPGAYTLTI
-100 NTDGITITGCDF
+100 DIDGIAITGCDF
-112 EGVRN
+112 EGVRD

-122 RQLIRQNGAVLPEL
+122 RQLIRQNGAVLPVL
-136 QIADAPACQIRG
+136 QIEDAPAYRIRG

-195 WRGSSPLTPADT
+195 WRGSSPLTPADI

-264 LNVADDRAFAFSAQ
+264 LNVADDRAFAFSTQ
-278 LVDSYLQLFRSKR
+278 LVDSYLQLFRTKR

-300 DLGKGKS
+300 DLGKGQS

-327 CEHLSKQ
+327 CEHLSQQ

-362 NWQYEPEA
+362 NWQYDPEA
-370 TDEKIQLVAQAGA
+370 TDEKIQLVAKAGA

-408 ARIARYGLD
+408 ARIARYGID

-454 AGDTAEDDL
+454 DGDSSGDTAENDL
-463 LERISRVEYGDC
+463 LARVSRVEYGDC

-481 LLRNASAQA
+481 LLRSASVQA

-496 LVEYLELDDGTGN
+496 LVEYLELDDGAGN

-518 PCLADRLVDHLSDCG
+518 PCLTERLANQETAL
-533 NAMTVREARNR
+533 TLREARDR
-544 MMRNMATTIE
+544 MMRNMTTAIE

-560 RALQQCM
+560 RKLQQCM
-567 VDIAPIAAHMEI
+567 VEIAPIMAHTGKSSIAAAVRIAMEGQ
-579 RALLL
+579 LLL
-584 PYASP
+584 
-589 WKGSCCSIEW
+589 
-599 DSRSPKHMTCVMRMT
+599 
-614 LAIGGLPIIVRWRAS
+614 
-629 SNAGARPM
+629 
-637 RRNGTRQANRRNC
+637 NR
-650 IAFRKP
+650 
-656 CGKQPTS
+656 
-663 FAESANKSSNKSSRN
+663 
-678 QQNEKRQSN
+678 
-687 VNERNIMTE
+687 V
-696 VIIVKNEREAG
+696 
-707 DIYGRSVADLI
+707 
-718 KTKPNAV
+718 
-725 LGLATGSSP
+725 
-734 LAAYQSLARI
+734 
-744 VHSEHI
+744 
-750 DVSQV
+750 
-755 RGFALDEYLG
+755 GFALAGAHDVRDAHDVDDQQPSDCCALARDLECWCEAYAKEWAVTSQPSEL
-765 LPLDHPQSY
+765 
-774 HSTIHRTVVEP
+774 HR
-785 LGLNPDLVHVPGDVL
+785 
-800 DGAPLSDGERIA
+800 I
-812 AAGPAYDKAIEEA
+812 
-825 GGIDVQILGIGTD
+825 Q
-838 GHVGFNEPGSSL
+838 
-850 ASGTRVKTLVEQT
+850 
-863 RIDNARFF
+863 
-871 DDDIDKVPTHCITQ
+871 
-885 GIGTI
+885 
-890 LKARHLVLL
+890 
-899 AFGSGKAEAVAETV
+899 ETV
-913 EGGVSAFCPAS
+913 WKAA
-924 ALQMHPHATII
+924 
-935 VDEEAASRLRH
+935 DELR
-946 KDYYRYAYAHKPAW
+946 
-960 QRI
+960 RISK